1 MIVNDSNSI
10 PYYSESYSE
19 IEYFIN
25 LILLQNYKSKLLMSL
40 DDKFIPIRTGFY
52 EMVDSLF
59 KKIAGL
65 FGYPAN
71 PGMARSYHLP
81 DEASVRS
88 RFLENL
94 PSHQTFWPPIQR
106 PENWF
111 ETIVGPS
118 PKIDGVPR
126 YVYEN
131 REEGFYNFYIENFKN
146 IYFLPDWFSEF
157 LQVRLNFC
165 LDITLLETIR
175 EVLFIGLVIY
185 SNIVILRITLS
196 WFISINPYKVPWSY
210 VVAAV
215 DWTEEV
221 LQGVVPAILGVNI
234 TGTIF
239 LGILGVLAD
248 SLNHLVFT
256 MPFLPSEAEE
266 SKLIVQQQMK
276 DVLIFH
282 YLPILWYR
290 YPIPNEIREYWYNE
304 RPEILDYM
312 QKAYQDSDIQFL
324 PDSIVQQL
332 NQEKLTADL
341 PQIHNSLSEM
351 MSTEILSKY
360 PTYDRIPYDRIQGV
374 DFISSIHSLNE
385 YFHHFW

>member
-1 MIVNDSNSI
+1 
-10 PYYSESYSE
+10 
-19 IEYFIN
+19 
-25 LILLQNYKSKLLMSL
+25 MSL
-40 DDKFIPIRTGFY
+40 DEKFIPIRTGFY
-52 EMVDSLF
+52 QITDILF
-59 KKIAGL
+59 KKLAGL
-65 FGYPAN
+65 FGYPGN
-71 PGMARSYHLP
+71 PGMSTIYDLP

-106 PENWF
+106 PENWV

-118 PKIDGVPR
+118 PKIDAVPR

-146 IYFLPDWFSEF
+146 AYFLPDWLSEF
-157 LQVRLNFC
+157 LQVRLHFC
-165 LDITLLETIR
+165 LDITLLETVR

-196 WFISINPYKVPWSY
+196 WFIYINPYTVPWCY

-266 SKLIVQQQMK
+266 STLILQQEMK

-312 QKAYQDSDIQFL
+312 QKAYKDSDIQFL
-324 PDSIVQQL
+324 PNSIVQQF
-332 NQEKLTADL
+332 NQEKLTADI
-341 PQIHNSLSEM
+341 PQIHTSFNEM
-351 MSTEILSKY
+351 ISTEVLSN
-360 PTYDRIPYDRIQGV
+360 YDKLHEP

-385 YFHHFW
+385 YCHHFW